1 LASKKPGFVV
11 RAIILTVVLLVLATV
26 AGLATYGQ
34 YYGSKYASV
43 RNMTI
48 EDQPLQLA
56 MNGPHLGAYSY
67 GGFVYEVEVTV
78 MYHEITDIKIISNRA
93 TRHARQAEAVIERVM
108 AKGNVNVEAVSGAT
122 VTSKALLKAMEQ
134 AIAGGC

>member
-1 LASKKPGFVV
+1 MASRKPGFVV
-11 RAIILTVVLLVLATV
+11 RIIVLTVVLLVLATV
-26 AGLATYGQ
+26 AGLAAYGQ
-34 YYGSKYASV
+34 YYGSKHASV

-56 MNGPHLGAYSY
+56 MNGPHLGVYSY
-67 GGFVYEVEVTV
+67 GGFVYQVEVTV
-78 MYHEITDIKIISNRA
+78 MYHEIVEVKILSNRA

-122 VTSKALLKAMEQ
+122 VTSTALLKAMEQ